1 MFGLQGGISSAAQKA
16 ATTAGNVGAG
26 YGSDAAAVNSQ
37 LFPFLTRELNSP
49 QGFTQQQTGAML
61 GAAEGGAGGAT
72 AGLTTEANLS
82 SARNRNSGGFS
93 GALDA
98 AARQQGKT
106 LAGVG
111 EGIAAK
117 NAELQQEQQQNAAR
131 GLGQMQGLDTNAQL
145 RAMGLVP
152 EDLKTAADTY
162 GKGSWL
168 SDLSNIVGTAG
179 KIGSSFFAPTSEAG
193 KIFGGMAKA

>member
-1 MFGLQGGISSAAQKA
+1 MFGLQGGISSAAQNA

-26 YGSDAAAVNSQ
+26 YGSDASAVNSQ
-37 LFPFLTRELNSP
+37 LFPFLTRELNNP

-72 AGLTTEANLS
+72 AGLNTEANLA

-106 LAGVG
+106 LAQTG

-117 NAELQQEQQQNAAR
+117 SADLQQEQQQNAAR
-131 GLGQMQGLDTNAQL
+131 GLGEMKGQDMNAQL
-145 RAMGLVP
+145 KAMGLVP
-152 EDLKTAADTY
+152 EDLKTAASTY
-162 GKGSWL
+162 GTGNWL
-168 SDLSNIVGTAG
+168 SGIRDIAGTAG
-179 KIGSSFFAPTSEAG
+179 QIGSSFFPGGQAG
-193 KIFGGMAKA
+193 KVFGGLAKL